1 MGVCSQDNGSRVS
14 VLTAERR
21 QRIAELIQQQTIV
34 QVKDLCARYGASEST
49 IRRDLSYL
57 EEQGVLQRSYGGAT
71 VVEQT
76 RMPSSAVRKTDVQEL
91 RIGAAA
97 AERIG
102 QGETVFLGPG
112 RVPLAVAQHIVSRP
126 DVTVVTNA
134 LNVAA
139 YLMARAGQPVIVTGG
154 QIDHRANALLGH
166 LAEMT
171 LRELRADRA
180 VIGVHGIQLPDGFT
194 ADGLASA
201 QFLRTVIEL
210 MPRVTVV
217 ATAEQ
222 WARVG
227 PAFIAPLEAVDTIVT
242 SLDAPP
248 AMVWDLTE
256 LGIDI
261 IQT

>member
-1 MGVCSQDNGSRVS
+1 

-21 QRIAELIQQQTIV
+21 QRIAELIQQQAIV
-34 QVKDLCARYGASEST
+34 QVKDLCVRYGASEST
-49 IRRDLSYL
+49 IRRDLAYL
-57 EEQGVLQRSYGGAT
+57 EQQGVLERSYGGAT
-71 VVEQT
+71 VVEQVT
-76 RMPSSAVRKTDVQEL
+76 VPSRPAEDIGLQES
-91 RIGAAA
+91 RIGGAA

-102 QGETVFLGPG
+102 SGETVFLGPG
-112 RVPLAVAQHIVSRP
+112 RVPLAVAQHLVARP
-126 DVTVVTNA
+126 GVTVVTNS
-134 LNVAA
+134 LDVAA
-139 YLMARAGQPVIVTGG
+139 LLAARAEQPVIVTGG
-154 QIDHRANALLGH
+154 QIDYRANALLGH

-180 VIGVHGIQLPDGFT
+180 LIGVHGIQLPDGFT
-194 ADGLASA
+194 ADSLAGA

-227 PAFIAPLEAVDTIVT
+227 PAFIASLEAVDTIVT

-248 AMVWDLTE
+248 AMVWDLTQ

>member
-1 MGVCSQDNGSRVS
+1 M
-14 VLTAERR
+14 LTAERR
-21 QRIAELIQQQTIV
+21 QRIAELIQQQAIV
-34 QVKDLCARYGASEST
+34 HVKDLCTRYGASEST
-49 IRRDLSYL
+49 IRRDLAYL
-57 EEQGVLQRSYGGAT
+57 EQQGVLERSYGGAT
-71 VVEQT
+71 VVERQT
-76 RMPSSAVRKTDVQEL
+76 APSPPAEKVSLQEL

-97 AERIG
+97 ADHIG
-102 QGETVFLGPG
+102 SGETVFLGPG
-112 RVPLAVAQHIVSRP
+112 RVPLAVAQHIAARP

-134 LNVAA
+134 LGVAA
-139 YLMARAGQPVIVTGG
+139 RLAARAEQPVIVTGG
-154 QIDHRANALLGH
+154 QIDHRSNALLGH

-194 ADGLASA
+194 ADSLAGA

-248 AMVWDLTE
+248 AMVWDLTQ

>member
-1 MGVCSQDNGSRVS
+1 MEPIS
-14 VLTAERR
+14 
-21 QRIAELIQQQTIV
+21 
-34 QVKDLCARYGASEST
+34 
-49 IRRDLSYL
+49 
-57 EEQGVLQRSYGGAT
+57 
-71 VVEQT
+71 
-76 RMPSSAVRKTDVQEL
+76 PQEM

-97 AERIG
+97 AEMIG
-102 QGETVFLGPG
+102 AGETVFLGMG
-112 RVPLAVAQHIVSRP
+112 RIPLAVAQHIADQPS
-126 DVTVVTNA
+126 VTVVTNA
-134 LNVAA
+134 LDVASHLAA
-139 YLMARAGQPVIVTGG
+139 YAQQNVIVTGG
-154 QIDHRANALLGH
+154 QIDRRENALLGH

-180 VIGVHGIQLPDGFT
+180 VVGVHGIQLPDGFT
-194 ADGLASA
+194 AESLTGA
-201 QFLRTVIEL
+201 QFLRTVIEV

-227 PAFIAPLEAVDTIVT
+227 PAFLAPLEAVDTVVT

-248 AMVWDLTE
+248 AMVWDLTQ

>member
-1 MGVCSQDNGSRVS
+1 M
-14 VLTAERR
+14 LTAERR
-21 QRIAELIQQQTIV
+21 QRIAELIQQQDIV
-34 QVKDLCARYGASEST
+34 QVRDLCTRFGASEST
-49 IRRDLSYL
+49 IRRDLVFL
-57 EEQGVLQRSYGGAT
+57 EQQGVLERSYGGAT
-71 VVEQT
+71 AVGQT
-76 RMPSSAVRKTDVQEL
+76 VARLLPAGELIGVQEM

-97 AERIG
+97 AETIG
-102 QGETVFLGPG
+102 AGETVFLGPG
-112 RVPLAVAQHIVSRP
+112 RVPLAVAQHIANRSN
-126 DVTVVTNA
+126 VTVVTNA
-134 LNVAA
+134 LDVAS
-139 YLMARAGQPVIVTGG
+139 YLAAHAEQNVIVTGG
-154 QIDHRANALLGH
+154 QIDRRTNALLGH

-194 ADGLASA
+194 AESLAGA
-201 QFLRTVIEL
+201 QFLRTVIEV

-227 PAFIAPLEAVDTIVT
+227 PAFLAPLEAVDTIVT
-242 SLDAPP
+242 SLNAPP
-248 AMVWDLTE
+248 AMVWDLTQ

>member
-1 MGVCSQDNGSRVS
+1 M
-14 VLTAERR
+14 LTVERR
-21 QRIAELIQQQTIV
+21 QRIAELIQQQAIV
-34 QVKDLCARYGASEST
+34 HVKDLCVRYGASEST
-49 IRRDLSYL
+49 IRRDLAYL
-57 EEQGVLQRSYGGAT
+57 EQQGILERSYGGAT
-71 VVEQT
+71 VAERATVSS
-76 RMPSSAVRKTDVQEL
+76 MPAKEMGSQEL
-91 RIGAAA
+91 SIGAAA
-97 AERIG
+97 AARIG
-102 QGETVFLGPG
+102 NGETVFLGPG
-112 RVPLAVAQHIVSRP
+112 RVPLAVAQHIVGRP

-134 LNVAA
+134 LDVAA
-139 YLMARAGQPVIVTGG
+139 HLAAHAEQPVIVTGG
-154 QIDHRANALLGH
+154 QIDRRANALLGH

-194 ADGLASA
+194 ADSLAGA

-210 MPRVTVV
+210 MPRITVV
-217 ATAEQ
+217 ATAAQ

-227 PAFIAPLEAVDTIVT
+227 PAFIAPLEAVDAIVT

-248 AMVWDLTE
+248 AMVWDLTQ

>member
-1 MGVCSQDNGSRVS
+1 

-21 QRIAELIQQQTIV
+21 QRIAELIHQQTIV
-34 QVKDLCARYGASEST
+34 QVKDLCTRYGASEST
-49 IRRDLSYL
+49 IRRDLVYL
-57 EEQGVLQRSYGGAT
+57 EQQGVLERSYGGAT

-76 RMPSSAVRKTDVQEL
+76 AVATLPVKGIGPQEM

-102 QGETVFLGPG
+102 SGETVFLGPG
-112 RVPLAVAQHIVSRP
+112 EVPLAVAQHIVARP
-126 DVTVVTNA
+126 GVTIVTNA
-134 LNVAA
+134 LDVAA
-139 YLMARAGQPVIVTGG
+139 YLAAHAEQPVIVTGG
-154 QIDHRANALLGH
+154 QIDHRGNALLGH

-194 ADGLASA
+194 AYSLAGA

-210 MPRVTVV
+210 MPQVTVV
-217 ATAEQ
+217 ATAAQ